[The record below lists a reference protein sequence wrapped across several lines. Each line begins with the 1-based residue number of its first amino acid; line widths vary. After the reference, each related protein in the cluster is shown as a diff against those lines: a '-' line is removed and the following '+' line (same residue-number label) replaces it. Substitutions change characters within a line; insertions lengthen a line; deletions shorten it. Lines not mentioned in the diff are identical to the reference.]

1 MCYYES
7 ENDLDAGEIDAVK
20 AEIAKY
26 LADYMMPDMWI
37 RVAEM
42 PRNLNGKIIR
52 KDLPQPQMRKRE
64 ITALDSEVLARV
76 VWTAEDVL
84 GISDAEPEDTFTEL
98 GGSSITAMK
107 LSSFTITARKPNF
120 SRHNLV
126 CVDFPVPLF
135 AKNK

>member
-20 AEIAKY
+20 NEIAKY

-84 GISDAEPEDTFTEL
+84 GISDAEPEDTFTEYMSGEL
-98 GGSSITAMK
+98 GIDTDLQEWLTDDGGGT
-107 LSSFTITARKPNF
+107 
-120 SRHNLV
+120 
-126 CVDFPVPLF
+126 D
-135 AKNK
+135 